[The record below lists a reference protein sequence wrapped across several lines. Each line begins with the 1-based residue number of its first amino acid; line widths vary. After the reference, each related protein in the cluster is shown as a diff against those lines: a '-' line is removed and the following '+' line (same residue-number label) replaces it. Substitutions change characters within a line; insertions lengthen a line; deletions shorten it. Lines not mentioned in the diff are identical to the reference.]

1 MDSAE
6 FKKRY
11 LKQHKLLYRISW
23 SLTQNVQDAEDL
35 VQDTYLR
42 LWQKR
47 DILPPESETDA
58 YLITVVK
65 NLFYDRQR
73 KMQIDIKADIDK
85 VSDHPIDDDNPED
98 MLVQS
103 SENQRVMK
111 AIDDLP
117 PGERKILSMHVIDS
131 KSYTELEQETGL
143 KQNYLRQ
150 IVMRAKNKLTD
161 KLKGH
166 TNG

>member
-23 SLTQNVQDAEDL
+23 SLTQNVLDAEDL

-73 KMQIDIKADIDK
+73 KMQVDTRADIDK
-85 VSDHPIDDDNPED
+85 VSDPIDDDNPED
-98 MLVQS
+98 MLVKS
-103 SENQRVMK
+103 SENLRVMN
-111 AIDDLP
+111 AIEDLP
-117 PGERKILSMHVIDS
+117 PNERRILSMHVIDS

-143 KQNYLRQ
+143 KQNHLRQ

>member
-73 KMQIDIKADIDK
+73 KMQVDARADIDK
-85 VSDHPIDDDNPED
+85 VSDPVDDDNPED
-98 MLVQS
+98 LLVQS

-117 PGERKILSMHVIDS
+117 PGERKILSMHVIES

>member
-11 LKQHKLLYRISW
+11 LPQHKLLYRISW

-73 KMQIDIKADIDK
+73 KMQVDARADIEK
-85 VSDHPIDDDNPED
+85 VSDPIDDDNPED
-98 MLVQS
+98 LLVQS

-117 PGERKILSMHVIDS
+117 PGERKILSMHVIES

>member
-73 KMQIDIKADIDK
+73 KMQIDTRADIDK
-85 VSDHPIDDDNPED
+85 VSDPVDDDNPED

-117 PGERKILSMHVIDS
+117 PGERKILSMHVIES
-131 KSYTELEQETGL
+131 KSYTDLEQETGL

>member
-1 MDSAE
+1 MDAVE

-11 LKQHKLLYRISW
+11 LQQHKLLYRIAW

-47 DILPPESETDA
+47 DILPPESGTDA
-58 YLITVVK
+58 YLITVIK

-73 KMQIDIKADIDK
+73 RMQIDTRADIDK
-85 VSDHPIDDDNPED
+85 VAHPVDYDNPED
-98 MLVQS
+98 LLVQET
-103 SENQRVMK
+103 ENRRVMK
-111 AIDDLP
+111 AIDELP
-117 PGERKILSMHVIDS
+117 PGERRILSMHVIES

-143 KQNYLRQ
+143 KQNNLRQ
-150 IVMRAKNKLTD
+150 IVMRAKNKLIY

-166 TNG
+166 NNG

>member
-1 MDSAE
+1 MDSVE

-73 KMQIDIKADIDK
+73 KMQVDTRADIDK
-85 VSDHPIDDDNPED
+85 VSDPADDDNPED
-98 MLVQS
+98 LLVQS

-117 PGERKILSMHVIDS
+117 PGERKILSMHVIES

>member
-1 MDSAE
+1 M
-6 FKKRY
+6 
-11 LKQHKLLYRISW
+11 
-23 SLTQNVQDAEDL
+23 
-35 VQDTYLR
+35 QDTYLR

-73 KMQIDIKADIDK
+73 KMQVDTRADIDK
-85 VSDHPIDDDNPED
+85 VSDPIDDDNPED
-98 MLVQS
+98 LLVKS

-117 PGERKILSMHVIDS
+117 PGERKILSMHVIES

>member
-1 MDSAE
+1 MDSVE

-73 KMQIDIKADIDK
+73 KMQVDTRADIEK
-85 VSDHPIDDDNPED
+85 VSDPIDDDNPED
-98 MLVQS
+98 LLVQS

-117 PGERKILSMHVIDS
+117 PGERRILSMHVIDS

-166 TNG
+166 KNG

>member
-73 KMQIDIKADIDK
+73 KMQIDTRADIDK
-85 VSDHPIDDDNPED
+85 VSDPVDDDNPED

>member
-73 KMQIDIKADIDK
+73 KMQVDTRADIDK
-85 VSDHPIDDDNPED
+85 VSDPVDDDNPED

-117 PGERKILSMHVIDS
+117 PGERKILSMHVIES

>member
-73 KMQIDIKADIDK
+73 KMQVDTRADIDK
-85 VSDHPIDDDNPED
+85 VSDPVEDDNPED
-98 MLVQS
+98 LLVQS
-103 SENQRVMK
+103 SKNQRVMK

-117 PGERKILSMHVIDS
+117 PGERKILSMHVIES

>member
-1 MDSAE
+1 MDSTE

-11 LKQHKLLYRISW
+11 LQHHKLLYRISW
-23 SLTQNVQDAEDL
+23 TLTGNVQDAEDL

-47 DILPPESETDA
+47 DILPPESQTEA

-65 NLFYDRQR
+65 NLFYDRLR
-73 KMQIDIKADIDK
+73 KVQIDIGTDINGISEP
-85 VSDHPIDDDNPED
+85 VEYDNPEQI
-98 MLVQS
+98 LVRN
-103 SENQRVMK
+103 SENLRVMK
-111 AIDDLP
+111 AMDDLP
-117 PGERKILSMHVIDS
+117 PSERKILSSHVLEM
-131 KSYTELEQETGL
+131 KSYSELEKETGL

-150 IVMRAKNKLTD
+150 IVMRTKNKLTD

>member
-58 YLITVVK
+58 YLITVIK

-73 KMQIDIKADIDK
+73 KMQIDIKVDIDK
-85 VSDHPIDDDNPED
+85 VSDPVDDENPED

-117 PGERKILSMHVIDS
+117 PNERKILSMHVIDS

>member
-73 KMQIDIKADIDK
+73 KMQVDTRADIDK
-85 VSDHPIDDDNPED
+85 VSDPVDDDNPEN

-103 SENQRVMK
+103 SENLRVMK

-117 PGERKILSMHVIDS
+117 PNERKILSMHVIDS

>member
-1 MDSAE
+1 MDSEE

-73 KMQIDIKADIDK
+73 KMQVDARADIDK
-85 VSDHPIDDDNPED
+85 VSDPVDDDNPED
-98 MLVQS
+98 LLVQS

-117 PGERKILSMHVIDS
+117 PGERKILSMHVIES

>member
-85 VSDHPIDDDNPED
+85 VSDPVDDDNPED
-98 MLVQS
+98 LLVQS

-117 PGERKILSMHVIDS
+117 PGERKILSMHVIES

>member
-73 KMQIDIKADIDK
+73 KMQIDTRADIDK
-85 VSDHPIDDDNPED
+85 VSDPVDDDNPED
-98 MLVQS
+98 LLVQS

-117 PGERKILSMHVIDS
+117 PGERKILSMHVIES

>member
-73 KMQIDIKADIDK
+73 KMQVDTRADIDK
-85 VSDHPIDDDNPED
+85 VSDPVDDDNPED

>member
-1 MDSAE
+1 MDSTE

-11 LKQHKLLYRISW
+11 LQHHKLLYRISW
-23 SLTQNVQDAEDL
+23 SLTRNVQDAEDL

-47 DILPPESETDA
+47 DVLPPESQTEA

-65 NLFYDRQR
+65 NLFYDRLR
-73 KMQIDIKADIDK
+73 KAQINIGTDINNISEP
-85 VSDHPIDDDNPED
+85 VEYDNPEQL
-98 MLVQS
+98 LVRN
-103 SENQRVMK
+103 SENLRVMK
-111 AIDDLP
+111 AMDDLP
-117 PGERKILSMHVIDS
+117 PGERKILSSHILEM
-131 KSYTELEQETGL
+131 KSYSELEKETGL

-166 TNG
+166 ENG

>member
-1 MDSAE
+1 MDSEE

-35 VQDTYLR
+35 VQD
-42 LWQKR
+42 
-47 DILPPESETDA
+47 ILPPESETDA

-73 KMQIDIKADIDK
+73 KMQIDTRADIDK

-98 MLVQS
+98 MLIKN
-103 SENQRVMK
+103 SENRRVMK
-111 AIDDLP
+111 AIDELP
-117 PGERKILSMHVIDS
+117 PGERKILSMHVIES

>member
-73 KMQIDIKADIDK
+73 KMQIDTRADIDK
-85 VSDHPIDDDNPED
+85 VSDPVDDDNPED

-117 PGERKILSMHVIDS
+117 PGERKILSMHVIES

>member
-1 MDSAE
+1 MMDSAE

-11 LKQHKLLYRISW
+11 LQHHKLLYRISW
-23 SLTQNVQDAEDL
+23 TLTRNVQDAEDL

-47 DILPPESETDA
+47 DILPPESQTEA

-73 KMQIDIKADIDK
+73 KAQIDIGTDINN
-85 VSDHPIDDDNPED
+85 VSDPIDYSNPEVI
-98 MLVQS
+98 LVRD
-103 SENQRVMK
+103 SENSQVLK
-111 AIDDLP
+111 AMDDLP
-117 PGERKILSMHVIDS
+117 PGERKILSSHFLEM
-131 KSYTELEQETGL
+131 KSYTELEKETGL

>member
-1 MDSAE
+1 MDSTE

-11 LKQHKLLYRISW
+11 LHHHKLLYRISW
-23 SLTQNVQDAEDL
+23 SLTRNVQDAEDL

-47 DILPPESETDA
+47 DILPPESQTEA

-65 NLFYDRQR
+65 NLYFDRQR
-73 KMQIDIKADIDK
+73 KAQIDIGTDINRI
-85 VSDHPIDDDNPED
+85 SEPIDYDNPEEI
-98 MLVQS
+98 LVQDN
-103 SENQRVMK
+103 ENLQVMK
-111 AIDDLP
+111 AMDDLP
-117 PGERKILSMHVIDS
+117 PGERKILSSHILEM
-131 KSYTELEQETGL
+131 KSYSELEKETGL

-166 TNG
+166 ENG

>member
-1 MDSAE
+1 M
-6 FKKRY
+6 
-11 LKQHKLLYRISW
+11 Q
-23 SLTQNVQDAEDL
+23 V
-35 VQDTYLR
+35 DTR
-42 LWQKR
+42 
-47 DILPPESETDA
+47 
-58 YLITVVK
+58 
-65 NLFYDRQR
+65 
-73 KMQIDIKADIDK
+73 ADIDK
-85 VSDHPIDDDNPED
+85 VSDPIDDDNPED
-98 MLVQS
+98 LLVKS

-117 PGERKILSMHVIDS
+117 PGERKILSMHVIES

>member
-73 KMQIDIKADIDK
+73 KMQVDTRADIDK
-85 VSDHPIDDDNPED
+85 VSDPVDDDNPED
-98 MLVQS
+98 LLVQS

-117 PGERKILSMHVIDS
+117 PGERKILSMHVIES

>member
-73 KMQIDIKADIDK
+73 KMQVDTKTEIDK
-85 VSDHPIDDDNPED
+85 VSDPIDDDNPED
-98 MLVQS
+98 LLVQS
-103 SENQRVMK
+103 SENRRVMK
-111 AIDDLP
+111 AIDELP

>member
-11 LKQHKLLYRISW
+11 LPQHKLLYRISW

-73 KMQIDIKADIDK
+73 KMQVDTRADIEK
-85 VSDHPIDDDNPED
+85 VSDPIDDDNPED
-98 MLVQS
+98 LLVQS

-117 PGERKILSMHVIDS
+117 PGERKILSMHVIES

>member
-73 KMQIDIKADIDK
+73 KMQIDTRADIDK
-85 VSDHPIDDDNPED
+85 VSDPVDDDNPED

-131 KSYTELEQETGL
+131 KSYAELEQETGL

>member
-1 MDSAE
+1 MDSGE
-6 FKKRY
+6 CKKRY

-73 KMQIDIKADIDK
+73 KMQVDARADIDK
-85 VSDHPIDDDNPED
+85 VSDPIDDDNPED
-98 MLVQS
+98 LLVKS

-117 PGERKILSMHVIDS
+117 PGERKILSMHVIES

>member
-47 DILPPESETDA
+47 NILPPESETDA

-85 VSDHPIDDDNPED
+85 VSDPVDDDNPED
-98 MLVQS
+98 LLVQS

-117 PGERKILSMHVIDS
+117 PGERKILSMHVIES

>member
-73 KMQIDIKADIDK
+73 KMQVDIKADIEK
-85 VSDHPIDDDNPED
+85 VSDPIDDDNPED
-98 MLVQS
+98 MLVKS

-117 PGERKILSMHVIDS
+117 PNERRILSMHVIDS
-131 KSYTELEQETGL
+131 KSYTELEKETGL

>member
-11 LKQHKLLYRISW
+11 LPQHKLLYRISW

-73 KMQIDIKADIDK
+73 KMQVDARADIEK
-85 VSDHPIDDDNPED
+85 VSDPIDDDNPED
-98 MLVQS
+98 LLVQS

-117 PGERKILSMHVIDS
+117 PGERRILSMHVIDS

-150 IVMRAKNKLTD
+150 IVMRAQNKLTD

-166 TNG
+166 KNG

>member
-73 KMQIDIKADIDK
+73 KMQVDIKADIDK
-85 VSDHPIDDDNPED
+85 VSDPVDDDNPED

-117 PGERKILSMHVIDS
+117 PNERRILSMHVIDS

>member
-1 MDSAE
+1 M
-6 FKKRY
+6 
-11 LKQHKLLYRISW
+11 
-23 SLTQNVQDAEDL
+23 QDA
-35 VQDTYLR
+35 YLR

-73 KMQIDIKADIDK
+73 KMQVDARAEIDK
-85 VSDHPIDDDNPED
+85 VSDPVDDDNPED
-98 MLVQS
+98 LLVQS

-117 PGERKILSMHVIDS
+117 PGERKILSMHVIES